1 MSRCRLV
8 TSLVLSLAVMTHP
21 GQAQSQDGPA
31 SDEPLSDITTAIDES
46 HASFQRTIAEKTTE
60 AAMQAECLRFRDELS
75 EFRKRLNA
83 FLGRSPS
90 SDQKQEAL
98 DHLFKVAVGRV
109 RFSAAGNELDATLA
123 AWEDARKEFPEDQ
136 VEPLVRTYL
145 ARLLH
150 QKGRVADALPFYR
163 RIVAGV
169 AQIKGPNLEGE
180 TITVNLLES
189 KPRIVIFWES
199 G

>member
-8 TSLVLSLAVMTHP
+8 TSLVLTLAVVTHP
-21 GQAQSQDGPA
+21 GPAQGQDAPA
-31 SDEPLSDITTAIDES
+31 PDEPLSDIATALDEA
-46 HASFQRTIAEKTTE
+46 HASFQRTIGEKTTE
-60 AAMQAECLRFRDELS
+60 AAMQAECRRFRDELNG
-75 EFRKRLNA
+75 FRKRLKA

-98 DHLFKVAVGRV
+98 DHLFKVTVGRV
-109 RFSAAGNELDATLA
+109 RFSAAADDLDGTLA
-123 AWEDARKEFPEDQ
+123 AWEDAGDEFPENQ

-169 AQIKGPNLEGE
+169 AHIEGPNLAGE
-180 TITVNLLES
+180 TITVNLLEP

>member
-1 MSRCRLV
+1 MSRYRLV
-8 TSLVLSLAVMTHP
+8 TSLVLTLAVMTHSGP
-21 GQAQSQDGPA
+21 AQSQDGPA
-31 SDEPLSDITTAIDES
+31 PDEPLSDIATALDEA
-46 HASFQRTIAEKTTE
+46 HASFQRSIAGKTDE
-60 AAMQAECLRFRDELS
+60 AEMQDECRRFRDKLTG
-75 EFRKRLNA
+75 FRPRLKA

-90 SDQKQEAL
+90 SDLRQQAL
-98 DHLFKVAVGRV
+98 NHLFKVAVGRV
-109 RFSAAGNELDATLA
+109 RFSAAANELEATLS
-123 AWEDARKEFPEDQ
+123 AWEDAKEDFPEDQ
-136 VEPLVRTYL
+136 VEPMVRSYL

-169 AQIKGPNLEGE
+169 AQIKGPNLAGE
-180 TITVNLLES
+180 TIMVNLLEP